1 MPAIRV
7 VLDTNVLLS
16 GIAFPNSVPG
26 KIIAAWRARSI
37 DVVASEYIF
46 DELRRVLPR
55 LQHRHGMSAIEMDDF
70 VDLLRLNVECVTPTL
85 MHEPLLTDINDQPIL
100 ATWVEAKA
108 AYLITG
114 NKALLALAGIY
125 AIVPPAQ
132 FWARHGVS

>member
-26 KIIAAWRARSI
+26 KIIAAWRAGSI

-55 LQHRHGMSAIEMDDF
+55 LQHRHGMSSVEMDDF
-70 VDLLRLNVECVTPTL
+70 VDLLRLNVECVNPAP
-85 MHEPLLTDINDQPIL
+85 MHEPRLTDVNDQPIL

-108 AYLITG
+108 EYLITG
-114 NKALLALAGIY
+114 DKALLALAGLY
-125 AIVPPAQ
+125 AVVTPAE
-132 FWARHGVS
+132 FWERHGVN